1 MAAAQAELAWLT
13 GRPAAADE
21 ATGAP
26 LEAAVARRSSWLVG
40 ELACWRWRSGLTQ
53 EIPESAAEP
62 YALEM
67 SGDWAGAVECWSA
80 RGCVYEAALARSSSN
95 DEGAMRQALSELQAL
110 GAHTTAGIVARQLR
124 ELGARDLPRG
134 PRPSSRANAACLTT
148 REMEVLE
155 LVAGGMTNP
164 EIAASLYISRK
175 TAGHHVS
182 NILIKLGATTR
193 TEAAAVAV
201 GRGLVAGPDRT

>member
-1 MAAAQAELAWLT
+1 M
-13 GRPAAADE
+13 
-21 ATGAP
+21 
-26 LEAAVARRSSWLVG
+26 VG
-40 ELACWRWRSGLTQ
+40 ELACWRWRSGLDQ

-67 SGDWAGAVECWSA
+67 SGDWAGAVACWSE

-95 DEGAMRQALSELQAL
+95 DEGAIREALSELQRL

-134 PRPSSRANAACLTT
+134 PRPTSRANAACLTT

-155 LVAGGMTNP
+155 LVAAGFTNP
-164 EIAASLYISRK
+164 EIATSLYISRK

-193 TEAAAVAV
+193 TEAAAIAV
-201 GRGLVAGPDRT
+201 RRGLVDPSERT